1 MILKRKAE
9 YSKEPKEFL
18 FLEAVPDLDVVR
30 NLPSPRPLNTH
41 LPYRWLPT
49 QHIENGGKIVHVL
62 RNPKDVCVSWYHHIK
77 TSMEM
82 GEIGDFKT
90 YYDEMFMNPK
100 GERERERERES
111 TISLNYCES
120 GV

>member
-18 FLEAVPDLDVVR
+18 FLESVPDLDVVR
-30 NLPSPRPLNTH
+30 NLPSPRPMNTH

-62 RNPKDVCVSWYHHIK
+62 RNPKDVCVSAYHHTK
-77 TSMEM
+77 TSMEL

-90 YYDEMFMNPK
+90 FYDEIFMNPK
-100 GERERERERES
+100 GERER
-111 TISLNYCES
+111 
-120 GV
+120 